1 MILSYALIAILS
13 LWGLSI
19 AHDGFHNDYL
29 SKDKTNAIKG
39 ISILMVFIG
48 HSLQYITNNG
58 YEFAGVGDTLF
69 LLIKRLSGQ
78 LVVVMFLFY
87 SGFGIG
93 ESFKKK
99 GKEYVDHMPTHR
111 ILSTIIN
118 FDIAVLFFVLLAP
131 ILDEPLSIK
140 EIMLSLVGWES
151 IGNSNWYIFCI
162 VACYILSFLVFK
174 FINKNHITISIII
187 SIVAFSFLLS
197 FLKPSYWYNTLW
209 AYPLGILFS
218 FHRKEL
224 DCFLKKHWLKS
235 LLIISGLFLISF
247 SIRYGF
253 KGIPYNILSVCFA
266 LLVVILS
273 MKVSIG
279 NKALYWI
286 GANLFPFYIYQRL
299 PMIFISKKYPELLI
313 HYPLVFMSLCLL
325 ISLLITYAYKYW
337 RVTLR

>member
-1 MILSYALIAILS
+1 MIFSYVLIAILS
-13 LWGLSI
+13 LWGLSF
-19 AHDGFHNDYL
+19 AHEGFHNDYL

-39 ISILMVFIG
+39 ISILMVFIS

-58 YEFAGVGDTLF
+58 YEFAGIGDTLF
-69 LLIKRLSGQ
+69 LLIRRFSGQ

-87 SGFGIG
+87 SGYGIG

-99 GKEYVDHMPTHR
+99 GKEYVDRMPSHR

-118 FDIAVLFFVLLAP
+118 FDIAVVFFIIIAYF
-131 ILDEPLSIK
+131 LDEPLSFNKVI
-140 EIMLSLVGWES
+140 LSLLGWES
-151 IGNSNWYIFCI
+151 VGNSNWYIFCI
-162 VACYILSFLVFK
+162 VTCYILTFLVFK
-174 FINKNHITISIII
+174 FINKKHITSSIVI
-187 SIVAFSFLLS
+187 SIVAFSILLS
-197 FLKPSYWYNTLW
+197 YLKPNYWYNTLW
-209 AYPLGILFS
+209 AYALGITFSFYRKEIESILQKNWKSSMFIISILFLLLFS
-218 FHRKEL
+218 IKNGYR
-224 DCFLKKHWLKS
+224 
-235 LLIISGLFLISF
+235 
-247 SIRYGF
+247 
-253 KGIPYNILSVCFA
+253 GIPYNMLSICFA

-313 HYPLVFMSLCLL
+313 YNPLVFMFLCLL